1 VLIAALAVVA
11 LVALLPASA
20 AADGL
25 PAVGVDANPVS
36 VPGGQLDYQTEK
48 AGKATRVVESAR
60 YGGELRARQIPG
72 VYSIPAVAYD
82 GSPSG
87 LSADGRTL
95 VLINPRVR
103 FPRERTTFAVID
115 TRTLRVRRTI
125 ALRGDFSF
133 DAISPNGRVM
143 YLIEYL
149 NPRSFTEYAVRA
161 YNMQTQRLYKRPVVD
176 PNESG
181 EDMYGIPVS
190 RVSSRDGRWHYTLY
204 EARNHPF
211 VHALDSEGRTAV
223 CIDIEGGV
231 KSVWDATLQPRGPRL
246 YVVARTG
253 QTLAEIDTRTH
264 EVVWERPP
272 TPPAKAK
279 AKPRADRAPAPPP
292 DASTSWLPIAGPI
305 AALLLLAAATRR
317 LARSKRRASEPMTE
331 EWEVSSD
338 RHAPTVSP
346 SGPSRETGSE
356 STSAGAEQRETA
368 GQPS

>member
-1 VLIAALAVVA
+1 
-11 LVALLPASA
+11 
-20 AADGL
+20 
-25 PAVGVDANPVS
+25 
-36 VPGGQLDYQTEK
+36 
-48 AGKATRVVESAR
+48 
-60 YGGELRARQIPG
+60 
-72 VYSIPAVAYD
+72 
-82 GSPSG
+82 
-87 LSADGRTL
+87 
-95 VLINPRVR
+95 VR
-103 FPRERTTFAVID
+103 FPRERTTFAVVD

-149 NPRSFTEYAVRA
+149 SPKDFTEYAVRS
-161 YNMQTQRLYKRPVVD
+161 YNMRTQRLYKRPVVD
-176 PNESG
+176 PNEAG

-204 EARNHPF
+204 EARKHPF
-211 VHALDSEGRTAV
+211 VHALDTVGRTAV
-223 CIDIEGGV
+223 CIDIDGGV
-231 KSVWDATLQPRGPRL
+231 KSVWDASLSPRGPRL
-246 YVVARTG
+246 DVVDQSGR
-253 QTLAEIDTRTH
+253 TLAEIDTRTH

-272 TPPAKAK
+272 TQPAQAN
-279 AKPRADRAPAPPP
+279 ADEAPDPAP
-292 DASTSWLPIAGPI
+292 DANSSWLPIAAPI

-338 RHAPTVSP
+338 RHAPIASP
-346 SGPSRETGSE
+346 SGRSRATSSE

>member
-1 VLIAALAVVA
+1 LAI
-11 LVALLPASA
+11 LPAAA

-25 PAVGVDANPVS
+25 PAVGVDASPVS
-36 VPGGQLDYQTEK
+36 NPGGQVEYQTEK
-48 AGKATRVVESAR
+48 AGRSTRVVESAR
-60 YGGELRARQIPG
+60 YGGVLQERLVRG
-72 VYSIPAVAYD
+72 VYAIPAVAYD

-95 VLINPRVR
+95 VLINPRVH

-115 TRTLRVRRTI
+115 ARTLRVRRTI

-149 NPRSFTEYAVRA
+149 NPRDFTEYAVRA
-161 YNMQTQRLYKRPVVD
+161 YNMRTQRLYRRPVVD
-176 PNESG
+176 PNEAG

-204 EARNHPF
+204 EARKHPF
-211 VHALDSEGRTAV
+211 VHALDTVGRTAV

-231 KSVWDATLQPRGPRL
+231 KSVWDATLSPRGPRL
-246 YVVARTG
+246 DVVDQSGR
-253 QTLAEIDTRTH
+253 TLAEIDTRTH

-272 TPPAKAK
+272 AEPAKAK
-279 AKPRADRAPAPPP
+279 PKPKADRAQAPEP
-292 DASTSWLPIAGPI
+292 DAGTSWLPIAAPI
-305 AALLLLAAATRR
+305 AALLLLAGATRR
-317 LARSKRRASEPMTE
+317 LARSKRHASEPMTE

-338 RHAPTVSP
+338 RHAPTAPP
-346 SGPSRETGSE
+346 SGPSRATSSE

-368 GQPS
+368 GTT

>member
-1 VLIAALAVVA
+1 M
-11 LVALLPASA
+11 S
-20 AADGL
+20 
-25 PAVGVDANPVS
+25 
-36 VPGGQLDYQTEK
+36 
-48 AGKATRVVESAR
+48 
-60 YGGELRARQIPG
+60 
-72 VYSIPAVAYD
+72 YD

-95 VLINPRVR
+95 VADRPPRLR
-103 FPRERTTFAVID
+103 FPRARTTFAVID

-149 NPRSFTEYAVRA
+149 NPRNFTEYAVRA
-161 YNMQTQRLYKRPVVD
+161 YDMRAQRLYKRPVVD

-204 EARNHPF
+204 EAREHPF
-211 VHALDSEGRTAV
+211 VHALDTEGRTAV

-231 KSVWDATLQPRGPRL
+231 KSVWNATLSRRGPRL
-246 YVVARTG
+246 DVVADSG
-253 QTLAEIDTRTH
+253 KTLAEIDTRTH

-272 TPPAKAK
+272 SEPAKTK
-279 AKPRADRAPAPPP
+279 AKTKPEPQL
-292 DASTSWLPIAGPI
+292 DASTSWLPIAAPI
-305 AALLLLAAATRR
+305 AVLLLLAAATRR

-338 RHAPTVSP
+338 RPAPTASP
-346 SGPSRETGSE
+346 SGRSRETSSE
-356 STSAGAEQRETA
+356 STSAGAEQPETA
-368 GQPS
+368 GQRS

>member
-1 VLIAALAVVA
+1 MLRIA
-11 LVALLPASA
+11 LVITAVFALLPASA

-36 VPGGQLDYQTEK
+36 LPGGQVEYQTEK
-48 AGKATRVVESAR
+48 AGRSTRIVESAR
-60 YGGELRARQIPG
+60 YGGELRARLIPG

-95 VLINPRVR
+95 VLINPRAR

-149 NPRSFTEYAVRA
+149 NPRNFTEYAVRA
-161 YNMQTQRLYKRPVVD
+161 YKMRTGRLFRRPVVD

-204 EARNHPF
+204 EARGHPF
-211 VHALDSEGRTAV
+211 VHALDTVGRTAV
-223 CIDIEGGV
+223 CLDIEGGV
-231 KSVWDATLQPRGPRL
+231 KSVWSATLSPRGPRL
-246 YVVARTG
+246 DVLDESGRP
-253 QTLAEIDTRTH
+253 LAEIDMRTN

-272 TPPAKAK
+272 AEPAKAK
-279 AKPRADRAPAPPP
+279 PKAEAERAKPGP
-292 DASTSWLPIAGPI
+292 DAGTSWLPIAGPV
-305 AALLLLAAATRR
+305 AVLLLLAAATRR

-331 EWEVSSD
+331 EWEPSSA
-338 RHAPTVSP
+338 RHAQKSA
-346 SGPSRETGSE
+346 
-356 STSAGAEQRETA
+356 SAGAEQRETA

>member
-1 VLIAALAVVA
+1 MLIVA
-11 LVALLPASA
+11 LLIVVVLALLPASA

-25 PAVGVDANPVS
+25 PAVGVDADPVS
-36 VPGGQLDYQTEK
+36 NPGAQVEYQTEK
-48 AGKATRVVESAR
+48 AGRSTRVVESAR
-60 YGGELRARQIPG
+60 YGGELRARRIPG

-103 FPRERTTFAVID
+103 FPRKHTTFAVID

-125 ALRGDFSF
+125 GLEGDFSF

-149 NPRSFTEYAVRA
+149 NPRNFTEYAVRA
-161 YNMQTQRLYKRPVVD
+161 YNMRTQRLYKRPVVD
-176 PNESG
+176 PDEPG

-204 EARNHPF
+204 EARKHPF
-211 VHALDSEGRTAV
+211 VHALDTERRTAV

-231 KSVWDATLQPRGPRL
+231 KSVWNATLSPRGPRL
-246 YVVARTG
+246 DVVADSG

-272 TPPAKAK
+272 AEPAK
-279 AKPRADRAPAPPP
+279 AKPRAAPEPNSEP
-292 DASTSWLPIAGPI
+292 DAGTSWLPIAAPI
-305 AALLLLAAATRR
+305 AILLLLAAATRR

-331 EWEVSSD
+331 EWEASSD
-338 RHAPTVSP
+338 RHAPTASP
-346 SGPSRETGSE
+346 SGPSRETSSE
-356 STSAGAEQRETA
+356 STSGGAEQRETA

>member
-1 VLIAALAVVA
+1 MPIVA
-11 LVALLPASA
+11 LVTVALFALLPASA

-25 PAVGVDANPVS
+25 PAVGVDASPVLN
-36 VPGGQLDYQTEK
+36 PGGQVEYQTEK
-48 AGKATRVVESAR
+48 AGRSTRLVESAR
-60 YGGELRARQIPG
+60 YGGVLQERLVRG
-72 VYSIPAVAYD
+72 VYAIPAVAYD

-103 FPRERTTFAVID
+103 FPRAETTFAVID
-115 TRTLRVRRTI
+115 TKTLRVRRTI
-125 ALRGDFSF
+125 VLRGDFSF

-149 NPRSFTEYAVRA
+149 NPRDFTEYAVRA
-161 YNMQTQRLYKRPVVD
+161 YNMRTQRLYKRPVVD
-176 PNESG
+176 PNEAG

-204 EARNHPF
+204 EARKHPF
-211 VHALDSEGRTAV
+211 VHALDTVGRTAV

-231 KSVWDATLQPRGPRL
+231 KSVWDATLSPRGPRL
-246 YVVARTG
+246 DVVDMSGR
-253 QTLAEIDTRTH
+253 TLAEIDTRTH

-272 TPPAKAK
+272 AEPAKAK
-279 AKPRADRAPAPPP
+279 AKAKPKAEQAPAPAP
-292 DASTSWLPIAGPI
+292 DASTSWLPIAAPI

-331 EWEVSSD
+331 EWEVSLD
-338 RHAPTVSP
+338 RHAPIASP
-346 SGPSRETGSE
+346 
-356 STSAGAEQRETA
+356 TSAGAEQRETA

>member
-1 VLIAALAVVA
+1 MLIVA
-11 LVALLPASA
+11 LLIVAVLALLPATAS
-20 AADGL
+20 ADGL
-25 PAVGVDANPVS
+25 PAVGVDANPVFS
-36 VPGGQLDYQTEK
+36 PRGQVEYQTEK
-48 AGKATRVVESAR
+48 AGQATRLAESAR
-60 YGGELRARQIPG
+60 YGGELRARRIPG

-125 ALRGDFSF
+125 GLDGDFSF
-133 DAISPNGRVM
+133 DAISRNGRVM

-149 NPRSFTEYAVRA
+149 NPRNFTEYAVRA
-161 YNMQTQRLYKRPVVD
+161 YNMRAQRLYKRPVVD

-190 RVSSRDGRWHYTLY
+190 RASSRDGRWHYTLY
-204 EARNHPF
+204 EARGHPF
-211 VHALDSEGRTAV
+211 VHALDTEGRTAV

-231 KSVWDATLQPRGPRL
+231 KSVWNATLSPRGPRL
-246 YVVARTG
+246 DVVADSG

-272 TPPAKAK
+272 AEPAKAK
-279 AKPRADRAPAPPP
+279 PKADAKPAAKPESEP
-292 DASTSWLPIAGPI
+292 DAGVSWLPIAAPVAI
-305 AALLLLAAATRR
+305 LLLLAAGTRR
-317 LARSKRRASEPMTE
+317 LARSKRRASEPITE
-331 EWEVSSD
+331 
-338 RHAPTVSP
+338 
-346 SGPSRETGSE
+346 
-356 STSAGAEQRETA
+356 
-368 GQPS
+368 

>member
-1 VLIAALAVVA
+1 MLIAALAIAA
-11 LVALLPASA
+11 LVALLPAPA

-36 VPGGQLDYQTEK
+36 NPGGQVEYQTEK
-48 AGKATRVVESAR
+48 AGRSTRVVESAR
-60 YGGELRARQIPG
+60 YGGVLQERHVRG

-103 FPRERTTFAVID
+103 FPRERTTFAVVD

-125 ALRGDFSF
+125 GLRGDFSF
-133 DAISPNGRVM
+133 DAISPGGRVM

-149 NPRSFTEYAVRA
+149 NPRNFTEYAVRA
-161 YNMQTQRLYKRPVVD
+161 YNMRTGRLYGRPVVD
-176 PNESG
+176 PNEAG

-190 RVSSRDGRWHYTLY
+190 RATSRDGRWHYTLY
-204 EARNHPF
+204 EARKHPF
-211 VHALDSEGRTAV
+211 VHALDTVGRTAV

-231 KSVWDATLQPRGPRL
+231 KSVWDATLSPRGPL
-246 YVVARTG
+246 LDVVDHSGR
-253 QTLAEIDTRTH
+253 TLAEIDTRTH

-272 TPPAKAK
+272 AEPAKGQ
-279 AKPRADRAPAPPP
+279 AKPKAEQAPY
-292 DASTSWLPIAGPI
+292 ASTSWLPIAGPI
-305 AALLLLAAATRR
+305 AALLLLAAATRG
-317 LARSKRRASEPMTE
+317 LARSKRQASEPMTE

-338 RHAPTVSP
+338 RHAPIASP
-346 SGPSRETGSE
+346 SGRSRETSSE

-368 GQPS
+368 GQPW